1 MARILAIDDE
11 PDLLETERRILAR
24 VGHEVVTAAG
34 GVEGIAAVKAGRFD
48 LVLTDLMMP
57 RCDGLAVLEA
67 VHEFDPGL
75 PVVLV
80 TAFATVERA
89 VSAIKAGAV
98 DYVAK
103 PFDSATLRHVVDRAL
118 QVQAVRSENRRLKAE
133 LSGSTLVGSSAPMQR
148 VATLVD
154 RVAPTDLTV
163 LITGESGTGK
173 EVVARALHNRSQRA
187 GQPFVAVDCGAIP
200 PTLVESELFGHEKGA
215 FTGAETDRR
224 GLVEEAEGGTFF
236 LDEIGDLDSG
246 AQTRLLRL
254 LQESEFRRVGETR
267 MRKAN
272 IRVLAATNR
281 DIEARVSEGAFR
293 EDLLHRLNVVRIHL
307 PPLRDRRDDVAELFS
322 SFVLKFRGSAGRGP
336 LTLAPTL
343 LERLATHT
351 WPGNVREVV
360 NVARYVAGLAL
371 GPEADISDLPPSFGG
386 ASIATRPSA
395 SAMRTDLPY
404 VEAKRLWIESFDERY
419 FERLLD
425 AHGGNISAA
434 ARAAEIDRKTIQRF
448 LKRAGD
454 E

>member
-1 MARILAIDDE
+1 
-11 PDLLETERRILAR
+11 
-24 VGHEVVTAAG
+24 
-34 GVEGIAAVKAGRFD
+34 
-48 LVLTDLMMP
+48 
-57 RCDGLAVLEA
+57 
-67 VHEFDPGL
+67 
-75 PVVLV
+75 
-80 TAFATVERA
+80 
-89 VSAIKAGAV
+89 
-98 DYVAK
+98 
-103 PFDSATLRHVVDRAL
+103 
-118 QVQAVRSENRRLKAE
+118 
-133 LSGSTLVGSSAPMQR
+133 
-148 VATLVD
+148 
-154 RVAPTDLTV
+154 
-163 LITGESGTGK
+163 
-173 EVVARALHNRSQRA
+173 
-187 GQPFVAVDCGAIP
+187 
-200 PTLVESELFGHEKGA
+200 
-215 FTGAETDRR
+215 
-224 GLVEEAEGGTFF
+224 
-236 LDEIGDLDSG
+236 
-246 AQTRLLRL
+246 
-254 LQESEFRRVGETR
+254 